1 MKVHFLTENALEALR
16 TNFKGNLRHY
26 ADDTND
32 WIYEYFGTDSPFI
45 EYKQEFPDF
54 KLSFNANED
63 IGKMDVNN
71 TITLYSAMRTLTDTQ
86 ATDERLWAGMCHCD
100 FWEFLKERWQVT
112 SYHSL
117 KDTNVMTR
125 YFFAHNKKR
134 SLVTNSLAKLWWI
147 GRLTYDESRTDP
159 FELTKY
165 LTTDFSTKSLVIFSN
180 NYISNPTVTIGL
192 FSALKHLED
201 DGYKIKGK
209 TSRDIYYEATKYL
222 NVLGGTYI
230 LDYFTSEEI
239 EEKVIKYMKSL
250 KGASFSTTSDQN
262 EQLTIT

>member
-16 TNFKGNLRHY
+16 TNLRGNLKHY

-32 WIYEYFGTDSPFI
+32 WIYDYFGADNPFI

-54 KLSFNANED
+54 QLTFNTSD
-63 IGKMDVNN
+63 DFGKIDVNN
-71 TITLYSAMRTLTDTQ
+71 TITLYSAMRSLTDTQ
-86 ATDERLWAGMCHCD
+86 ATDERLWSGMCHSD
-100 FWEFLKERWQVT
+100 FWGFLNERWQVK
-112 SYHSL
+112 SYHDI
-117 KDTNVMTR
+117 KDTNIMTR

-147 GRLTYDESRTDP
+147 GRLTYDENRTDP

-165 LTTDFSTKSLVIFSN
+165 LATDYSTKSLVIFSN
-180 NYISNPTVTIGL
+180 NYISNSTVAIGL

-209 TSRDIYYEATKYL
+209 TSREIYYEATKYL

-239 EEKVIKYMKSL
+239 KEKVIKYMKSL
-250 KGASFSTTSDQN
+250 KGATYNSSELKALS
-262 EQLTIT
+262 LV

>member
-16 TNFKGNLRHY
+16 TNLRGNLRHY
-26 ADDTND
+26 ADATND
-32 WIYEYFGTDSPFI
+32 WIYDYFGSDNPFV

-54 KLSFNANED
+54 QLTFNTND
-63 IGKMDVNN
+63 DFGKIDVNN
-71 TITLYSAMRTLTDTQ
+71 TITLYSAMRSLTDTQ
-86 ATDERLWAGMCHCD
+86 ATDERLWSGMCHSD
-100 FWEFLKERWQVT
+100 FWGFLKERWQID
-112 SYHSL
+112 SYHDL
-117 KDTNVMTR
+117 KETSVKTR

-147 GRLTYDESRTDP
+147 GRLTYDEKRTDP

-165 LTTDFSTKSLVIFSN
+165 LATDYSTKSLVIFSN
-180 NYISNPTVTIGL
+180 NYISNSTVAIGL

-201 DGYKIKGK
+201 DGYRIKGK
-209 TSRDIYYEATKYL
+209 IGREIYYEATKYL

-239 EEKVIKYMKSL
+239 EEKVIKYMKSI
-250 KGASFSTTSDQN
+250 KGATYNSSEPKAFSKV
-262 EQLTIT
+262 

>member
-16 TNFKGNLRHY
+16 TNLKGNLRHY
-26 ADDTND
+26 ADDTNE
-32 WIYEYFGTDSPFI
+32 WIYDYFGTDLPFI

-54 KLSFNANED
+54 KLTFNANGD
-63 IGKMDVNN
+63 FGKIDVNN
-71 TITLYSAMRTLTDTQ
+71 TITLYSAMRSLTDTQ
-86 ATDERLWAGMCHCD
+86 ATDERLWAGMCHSD
-100 FWEFLKERWQVT
+100 FWSFLKERWQIN
-112 SYHSL
+112 SYHEL
-117 KDTNVMTR
+117 KDTNTMTR

-147 GRLTYDESRTDP
+147 GRLTYDESRADP

-165 LTTDFSTKSLVIFSN
+165 LSTDYSTKSLVIFSN
-180 NYISNPTVTIGL
+180 NYISNSTVAIGL
-192 FSALKHLED
+192 FSALKRLED

-209 TSRDIYYEATKYL
+209 TSRETYYEATKYL

-239 EEKVIKYMKSL
+239 EEKVIKYMKFL
-250 KGASFSTTSDQN
+250 K
-262 EQLTIT
+262 